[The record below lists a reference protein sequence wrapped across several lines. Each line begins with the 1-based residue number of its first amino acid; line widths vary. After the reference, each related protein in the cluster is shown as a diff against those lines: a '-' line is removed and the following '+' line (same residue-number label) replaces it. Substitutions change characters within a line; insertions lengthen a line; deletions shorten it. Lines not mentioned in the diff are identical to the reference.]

1 MLQNT
6 DEIQGKQNVQ
16 EIDAAK
22 CASDDK
28 IWETSQ
34 GLDKVWRLE

>member
-1 MLQNT
+1 VLQNT

-22 CASDDK
+22 CAGVILNAQCPIK
-28 IWETSQ
+28 EQ
-34 GLDKVWRLE
+34 